1 MTGGVTRRG
10 LPHLPGVPHLQV
22 NQPLIPGGTPGN
34 SWQVCRP
41 VLHILTLFETKKMSL
56 FTPVF
61 RPDLQKSILVF
72 RPGFEEIMSSLL
84 GLEQQQKKISK
95 NPFRICIFFFLS
107 QSFGTELVQSGQFT
121 RKPYPIPDQNRESLY
136 PFSDQ
141 NAAKPGPTFWGGT
154 YLYCLYRG
162 VPPGALNQGRSLK
175 ASVTHL
181 YLN

>member
-121 RKPYPIPDQNRESLY
+121 RKPYRDSRPKQGKSIPVFRPKRRKTRPYLLGWYIPIWLIQGSTPR
-136 PFSDQ
+136 
-141 NAAKPGPTFWGGT
+141 GP
-154 YLYCLYRG
+154 
-162 VPPGALNQGRSLK
+162 
-175 ASVTHL
+175 
-181 YLN
+181 